1 MPDDRSDRR
10 DEVGPGRRE
19 ETIAWSDDGPEP
31 GRTSSGPTSMAS
43 LAEFERVVAE
53 QGLMFPDEIRTFVAD
68 LAPVDA
74 EALAVAL
81 VRAGNLSK
89 YQASAILQRKAKV
102 LAIGP
107 YVILDRI
114 GSGGMGIVF
123 KARHRDFVDVLALK
137 LLSPSASKK
146 VDAVQRFRREA
157 QLLARLEHPNLVT
170 SHDIGEYNGVHF
182 LVMDYVDGVDLAR
195 IVQASGPLRPARAVD
210 LIVQAARGLG
220 AAHER
225 GIVHRDIKPANLM
238 VDAKGVVR
246 VLDLGLARVSR
257 AGDWMH
263 EDDQSL
269 TQSGIVMGTVDFV
282 SPEQSRDSKRA
293 DHRSDIYSLGCTLY
307 FLLTGKPP
315 FARGNTMERL
325 LAHHQ
330 EPAPSLR
337 DVRPEIPPDLDAA
350 YQKMMAKD
358 PEHRPQSMA
367 KVIEL
372 LEACRASRPDG
383 RMLLVFNDESRAR
396 SAEAAPLASRETP
409 SPPTPNPTSP
419 DQDLSGYDLLPPAV
433 SELWSPREAAPK
445 GYKPAVKKV
454 EETPGPN
461 WRAIVM
467 AIAVALLT
475 SAILA
480 AYLGGRPRGQQP
492 PPSPPSVPSEP

>member
-1 MPDDRSDRR
+1 MKPD
-10 DEVGPGRRE
+10 DEVGPGRPE
-19 ETIAWSDDGPEP
+19 ETIAWSDELPKAGSAPRP
-31 GRTSSGPTSMAS
+31 SSLAS
-43 LAEFERVVAE
+43 LAEFERVVVE
-53 QGLMFPDEIRTFVAD
+53 RGLMDQAD
-68 LAPVDA
+68 LRAFLASRTPIDA
-74 EALAVAL
+74 EGLARSL
-81 VRAGNLSK
+81 VQAGKLSR

-107 YVILDRI
+107 YVILDRV

-182 LVMDYVDGVDLAR
+182 LVMDFVEGADLAR
-195 IVQASGPLRPARAVD
+195 IVQANGPMRPQRAVD
-210 LIVQAARGLG
+210 LIIQSARGLG

-263 EDDQSL
+263 DGESNL

-282 SPEQSRDSKRA
+282 SPEQSKDSKRA
-293 DHRSDIYSLGCTLY
+293 DHRADIYSLGCTLH

-315 FARGNTMERL
+315 FPGGTVMERL

-330 EPAPSLR
+330 DPAPSLR
-337 DVRPEIPPDLDAA
+337 AARPEIPPDLDAA
-350 YQKMMAKD
+350 YLRMMAKD
-358 PEHRPQSMA
+358 PAARPQSMD
-367 KVIEL
+367 KVIEW
-372 LEACRASRPDG
+372 LEFCRNARPDG
-383 RMLLVFNDESRAR
+383 RMLLVFNDSRAK
-396 SAEAAPLASRETP
+396 SAEVAPPVEREPLPPPTP
-409 SPPTPNPTSP
+409 SPS
-419 DQDLSGYDLLPPAV
+419 DEDLSGYDLIPPAA
-433 SELWSPREAAPK
+433 SELWAPRDPVPK
-445 GYKPAVKKV
+445 GYHPPAPSLTEV
-454 EETPGPN
+454 EPTKPN

-475 SAILA
+475 SAVLM
-480 AYLGGRPRGQQP
+480 AYLGARPKAGKSP
-492 PPSPPSVPSEP
+492 PPPPTEPSETKG